1 MVKMNYGILYVYVL
15 HGNAARRLGGAD
27 ARERGVDLEINR
39 GGYRILVADDD
50 PRVHEKLSA
59 HFRREE
65 YQMIS
70 ARDGEEALELA
81 RQLHPDVLVLDVL
94 MPKMDGFMVCREI
107 RKESKIPIIML
118 SAKADEFDRLLGLEL
133 GADDY
138 ITKPF
143 SAREVVA
150 RIKAVLRRL
159 HDMIEEKSSTH
170 LVVDNL
176 DIDLNAYQ
184 IKLDGEVVP
193 CTPKEIEILWTLASN
208 PGMVFSREHLL
219 QSIWGYDYLGDTR
232 AVDSHIKR
240 IRAKLCSG
248 GNGWDIRTV
257 WGVGYRFE
265 RDVEA

>member
-1 MVKMNYGILYVYVL
+1 MEMK
-15 HGNAARRLGGAD
+15 
-27 ARERGVDLEINR
+27 R

-50 PRVHEKLSA
+50 PSVHEKLSA
-59 HFRREE
+59 HFRRAEF
-65 YQMIS
+65 QMFS
-70 ARDGEEALELA
+70 ARDGEEALEMVK
-81 RQLHPDVLVLDVL
+81 QLRPDALVLDVL
-94 MPKMDGFMVCREI
+94 MPKMDGLMVCREI
-107 RKESKIPIIML
+107 RKESKLPIIML
-118 SAKADEFDRLLGLEL
+118 SAKAEEFDRLLGLEL

-159 HDMIEEKSSTH
+159 HDATEEKSSTH
-170 LVVDNL
+170 LIVNNL
-176 DIDLNAYQ
+176 DIDMNAYQ
-184 IKLDGEVVP
+184 VKLDGAVVP

-240 IRAKLCSG
+240 IRAKLCTSPK
-248 GNGWDIRTV
+248 GWDIRTV

-265 RDVEA
+265 SDLEM

>member
-1 MVKMNYGILYVYVL
+1 MEKN
-15 HGNAARRLGGAD
+15 HS
-27 ARERGVDLEINR
+27 
-39 GGYRILVADDD
+39 GYRILVADDD
-50 PRVHEKLSA
+50 NSVHEALRV

-65 YQMIS
+65 YQMLS
-70 ARDGEEALELA
+70 AFDGEEALEMM
-81 RQLHPDVLVLDVL
+81 RRSRPDIVVLDVM
-94 MPKMDGFMVCREI
+94 MPKKDGLMVCREI
-107 RKESKIPIIML
+107 RKESNIPIIML
-118 SAKADEFDRLLGLEL
+118 SAKAEEFDRLLGLEL

-138 ITKPF
+138 IAKPF
-143 SAREVVA
+143 SPREVVA

-159 HDMIEEKSSTH
+159 HYSGEESRATH

-176 DIDLNAYQ
+176 DIDMNAYVV
-184 IKLDGEVVP
+184 KLNGTVVP

-240 IRAKLCSG
+240 IRAKLCVE

-257 WGVGYRFE
+257 WGVGYRLE
-265 RDVEA
+265 TDIDI